1 MARPVD
7 LLSESMRAATGSV
20 LAAALMIVGCGD
32 PRTPPETAVSEA
44 SRVLFFHHVVDPA
57 PPGGAECCT
66 DVIGVGDLN
75 GDGYA
80 DIVVGGEHAAGAG
93 LVWYEYPTWTRH
105 PIAEGDF
112 TTDMEVV
119 DFDGDDDLDIIVG
132 DMTTGIVWV
141 ERLADGSW
149 RKNKLADGY
158 AHDLAVGDLD
168 ADGQLDVVVADKK
181 GAYVLYRRGGGVER
195 EEVSNEPGEGLDVAD
210 LDGDGVLDIVYA
222 NRWFSLHESAS
233 GREWIAH
240 EIDGSY
246 PADTR
251 ARAADIDG
259 DGRLD
264 VVLSASEGTAGL
276 AWFKAP
282 DAGSSGPWTRHDIGQ
297 DTLTGAHSLV
307 VADIDLNGTPDVV
320 VAEMGTSPARR
331 IIVYLNEGGGATWR
345 RVLLATHG
353 SHNMLAHDVDADGD
367 IDLVGKNYSGRGR
380 FVEYWEN
387 RSADLRLVPAALM
400 TAARQSEWIYAPID
414 TARPPADARKFGLVA
429 ADLNG
434 DGATD
439 VVAGSTIYVNPASG
453 RSGPWSRVQTLDASD
468 VIHATSV
475 VQNGWRALVA
485 VSPRALQLLT
495 AESEAGLAWVARDLH
510 RLPEGRTQGYV
521 ATAPERGRYD
531 LFFTRGTRL
540 YRLRVTDEPPE
551 SWRLSQVWEGVQE
564 EGVAAADLDG
574 DGDTD
579 LIVVD
584 GDGKRLLW
592 LEATGE
598 DRWTAHRIGASLR
611 WLDRVAV
618 ADVNGD
624 GRPDVVFT
632 EETRDGEYNAR
643 VGWLEAPRDPVAGRW
658 LPRTIVVLRSA
669 NSLDVLDFDGDGDS
683 DVIVAEHTD
692 LRPGELASDNFV
704 GIFLNRGDGTFDPE
718 VIEIGPH
725 SSHLGALAAHL
736 TPGADY
742 DVISVGWEQTCCVH
756 RWTRRPGYAISDS
769 PGSARLR
776 EEQ

>member
-1 MARPVD
+1 MSRPLVIR
-7 LLSESMRAATGSV
+7 SRSVRAAIRGS
-20 LAAALMIVGCGD
+20 LAASLMIAGCGD
-32 PRTPPETAVSEA
+32 SRTPPEIAVSEA
-44 SRVLFFHHVVDPA
+44 SRALFFHHIVDPA

-80 DIVVGGEHAAGAG
+80 DIVVGGEHASGAG

-105 PIAEGDF
+105 AMAAGDF

-119 DFDGDDDLDIIVG
+119 DFDGDGDLDVVAG

-141 ERLADGSW
+141 ERTADGSW
-149 RKNKLADGY
+149 KKNKLADGY
-158 AHDLAVGDLD
+158 AHDLAVADLD
-168 ADGQLDVVVADKK
+168 GDGRMDVVVADKR
-181 GAYVLYRRGGGVER
+181 GAYVLYGRGDGVTR
-195 EEVSNEPGEGLDVAD
+195 EEVSSEPGEGLDVAD
-210 LDGDGVLDIVYA
+210 LDGDGNLEIVYA
-222 NRWFSLHESAS
+222 NRWFARNAPGS
-233 GREWIAH
+233 GWLAH
-240 EIDGSY
+240 EIDGGF

-264 VVLSASEGTAGL
+264 VVLSASEGTSRL
-276 AWFKAP
+276 AWFEQP
-282 DAGSSGPWTRHDIGQ
+282 GPGGSGAWARHDIGE
-297 DTLTGAHSLV
+297 DTLTGAHSLAV
-307 VADIDLNGTPDVV
+307 VDIDLNGTRDVV

-331 IIVYLNEGGGATWR
+331 IIVYLNEGSGAAWR

-353 SHNMLAHDVDADGD
+353 SHNMLAHDVDGDGD
-367 IDLVGKNYSGRGR
+367 ADLLGKNYSGPGR

-387 RSADLRLVPAALM
+387 RSADLRLVPSALM
-400 TAARQSEWIYAPID
+400 AGGRPSGWVYAPID
-414 TARPPADARKFGLVA
+414 TARPAADARKFGLVA

-434 DGATD
+434 DGAAD
-439 VVAGSTIYVNPASG
+439 VVAGSTIYVNPANG
-453 RSGPWSRVQTLDASD
+453 QEGPWRRVQTDAASD
-468 VIHATSV
+468 VIHATSL

-495 AESEAGLAWVARDLH
+495 AESDAGLAWVARDLH

-521 ATAPERGRYD
+521 ATAPEQGRYD
-531 LFFTRGTRL
+531 LFFTRGTGL

-551 SWRLSQVWEGVQE
+551 AWRLSQVWEGVQE
-564 EGVAAADLDG
+564 EGVAAADLDA

-579 LIVVD
+579 LIAVD

-592 LEATGE
+592 LEAAGE

-618 ADVNGD
+618 ADLNGD
-624 GRPDVVFT
+624 GRLDVIFT

-643 VGWLEAPRDPVAGRW
+643 VAWLEAPQDRVSGQW
-658 LPRTIVVLRSA
+658 LPRTIAVLRSA
-669 NSLDVLDFDGDGDS
+669 NSLDVLDIDDDGDS
-683 DVIVAEHTD
+683 DVVVAEHTD
-692 LRPGELASDNFV
+692 LRPGALASDNFV
-704 GIFLNRGDGTFDPE
+704 GVFLNRGDGTFEPE

-725 SSHLGALAAHL
+725 SSHLGALAVRL
-736 TPGADY
+736 TPGPDY
-742 DVISVGWEQTCCVH
+742 DVVSVGWEQTCCVH
-756 RWTRRPGYAISDS
+756 RWTRRPGLAMNDS
-769 PGSARLR
+769 LGSARLR